1 MHTSGRGP
9 DLVKVLRELRGSLQS
24 TRLFLEIQEVENARA
39 LRDEAIGQIED
50 YLVPRLEELEAPI
63 LAVVGGSTGAGK
75 STLIN
80 SLVGTVVSPAG
91 VLRPTTRAPVLI
103 CSEQD
108 LPWFS
113 DDRVLPA
120 FARTSGALDPDGR
133 SLHLIPIPHLPAGL
147 ALLDAP
153 DIDSVV
159 RSNREL
165 ATQLLAA
172 ADLWLFVTTAAR
184 YSDAVPWEFLKKA
197 ERRSTALAV
206 VLNRVPPDAVKIVVG
221 HLSSMLEAQG
231 LARAPVFSISELPL
245 SDGLIP
251 RAQIEEIRGWLERL
265 TADSEARAQV
275 IRMTLE
281 GALGD
286 VIVTAEE
293 LAASIDAQSATAYA
307 LGAEVRRAYG
317 TAQQQIAEGLNDGR
331 MLRSEVLARWQDV
344 VGTGDLMRTIE
355 SRIGWVRDRFMEA
368 LTGKAS
374 VATEVKVVLENSIE
388 ALVVASSDGAAE
400 LVVKSWRASPGGRAL
415 LESSDEALDRSS
427 HGLRKRTEDLV
438 REWQG
443 YVLELVAAEGA
454 TKRAVGRALSLGVNG
469 IGVALMITVFAHT
482 GGLSGG
488 ELVVASGTA
497 AVSQKLL
504 EAIFGDQAVRDL
516 AARARADL
524 LQRVG
529 GLLDAEANRFHRL
542 LDPVAPAP
550 GEAQAVRTAALSLRM
565 ARQ

>member
-1 MHTSGRGP
+1 MHTSSRAH
-9 DLVKVLRELRGSLQS
+9 DLIASLEDLRGSLRS
-24 TRLFLEIQEVENARA
+24 ARLSLEVQGVEDARA
-39 LRDEAIGQIED
+39 ARAETVGQIED
-50 YLVPRLEELEAPI
+50 YLVPRLTELDAPI
-63 LAVVGGSTGAGK
+63 LAVVGGSTGSGK
-75 STLIN
+75 STLVN
-80 SLVGTVVSPAG
+80 SLAGTVVSPAG
-91 VLRPTTRAPVLI
+91 VLRPTTRAPVLV
-103 CSEQD
+103 CAQED

-113 DDRVLPA
+113 DDRVLPG
-120 FARTSGALDPDGR
+120 FARTTGAPRHEGR
-133 SLHLIPIPHLPAGL
+133 SIQLVPISDLPSGL

-206 VLNRVPPDAVKIVVG
+206 VLNRVPSDAVDVVVG
-221 HLSSMLEAQG
+221 HLSGMLKEHG
-231 LARAPVFSISELPL
+231 LARAPIFAIPELPL

-251 RAQIEEIRGWLERL
+251 QGRIDEIRGWLNRL
-265 TADSEARAQV
+265 TADSAARADV

-286 VIVTAEE
+286 VIATAES
-293 LAASIDAQSATAYA
+293 LASSIDSQSATAHV
-307 LGAEVRRAYG
+307 LQEEVRRAYG
-317 TAQQQIAEGLNDGR
+317 MAQQQIAEGLNDGR

-344 VGTGDLMRTIE
+344 VGTGDLMRTLE
-355 SRIGWVRDRFMEA
+355 SRIGWIRDRVVEA
-368 LTGKAS
+368 VTGKAS

-388 ALVVASSDGAAE
+388 ALVVASADRAAE
-400 LVVKSWRASPGGRAL
+400 VAASSWSATPAGRAL
-415 LESSDEALDRSS
+415 LSSSDERLDSSSPDLRS
-427 HGLRKRTEDLV
+427 RTEDLV

-443 YVLELVAAEGA
+443 YVLELVSQEGA
-454 TKRAVGRALSLGVNG
+454 PKRATGRALSLGVNG

-504 EAIFGDQAVRDL
+504 EALFGDQAVREL

-524 LQRVG
+524 LARVG
-529 GLLDAEANRFHRL
+529 RLMDAEGNRFHKL
-542 LDPVAPAP
+542 AEMVAPAP

-565 ARQ
+565 ARR